1 MICAVNL
8 LAVKPGM
15 EREFEEKVRELC
27 QYTYGMK
34 GFLGSSVFRVTSIS
48 YGGNGLHG
56 KYKEIRVQ
64 PTEYVMLTYWTS
76 IDAHEEFHRDPKVK
90 EVFMSLMKY
99 LAVMPREVHS
109 EILR

>member
-1 MICAVNL
+1 VICAVNL

-15 EREFEEKVRELC
+15 ERAFEEKVRELC

-34 GFLGSSVFRVTSIS
+34 GFLGSSIFRVTSTS
-48 YGGNGLHG
+48 YRGSGLHG
-56 KYKEIRVQ
+56 KYTEIRVQ
-64 PTEYVMLTYWTS
+64 PTEYIMLTYWTS
-76 IDAHEEFHRDPKVK
+76 IMAHEEFHKDHKVR
-90 EVFMSLMKY
+90 EGFMSLMKY